1 MDTTIRGLGRKWR
14 PSPQARPTRQAFQT
28 RVLAYPDIPAETGR
42 LPESFGLLDA
52 VAGLLGL
59 AGLPDVVAGLLGLA
73 GLPDVVA
80 GLLGLAGLPDV
91 VAGLPDAPTDAAD
104 PPETSALAGLVA
116 GLPDTPAD
124 TAGPAAG
131 LSGLGW
137 MYPGSEVSVGA
148 VQ

>member
-14 PSPQARPTRQAFQT
+14 PSPQARPTRQAFQA

-42 LPESFGLLDA
+42 LPESFGLLA
-52 VAGLLGL
+52 
-59 AGLPDVVAGLLGLA
+59 VAGLLGLA